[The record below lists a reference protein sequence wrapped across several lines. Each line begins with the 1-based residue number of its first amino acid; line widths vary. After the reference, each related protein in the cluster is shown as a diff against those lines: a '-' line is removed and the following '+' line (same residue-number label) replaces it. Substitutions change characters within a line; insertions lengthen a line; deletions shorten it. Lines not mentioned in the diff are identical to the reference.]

1 MRIEN
6 GTTLIHCVTKNIMRM
21 GNSTNITHS
30 CYSFKIVM
38 SWFISHTQ
46 QEGGSQRVAI
56 FNGYS
61 EFSESLITYNYVY
74 IYIYNDFKLLHLG
87 MGVLKNETML
97 IKCFI

>member
-1 MRIEN
+1 MRAEN

-46 QEGGSQRVAI
+46 EERYGRRRAAI
-56 FNGYS
+56 LNIAN
-61 EFSESLITYNYVY
+61 LNAAHITINA
-74 IYIYNDFKLLHLG
+74 
-87 MGVLKNETML
+87 TQ
-97 IKCFI
+97 

>member
-21 GNSTNITHS
+21 GNSTNITHA

-46 QEGGSQRVAI
+46 QEGGSQCVAI
-56 FNGYS
+56 FNDYS
-61 EFSESLITYNYVY
+61 EFSKSIILNTY
-74 IYIYNDFKLLHLG
+74 IYMYLYKHTIF
-87 MGVLKNETML
+87 
-97 IKCFI
+97 